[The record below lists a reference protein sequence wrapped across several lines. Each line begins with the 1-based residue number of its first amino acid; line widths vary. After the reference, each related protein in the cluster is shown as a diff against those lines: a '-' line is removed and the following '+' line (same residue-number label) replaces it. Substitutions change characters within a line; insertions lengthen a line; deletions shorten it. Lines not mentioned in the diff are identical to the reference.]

1 MNFSKVLNFFRWM
14 VGLLFI
20 GLAVFFT
27 YVLMFDPANQTP
39 ELAEKRVIIDGSV
52 IKGYE
57 KNVLSWLLKARNMWV
72 GDYEYL
78 VFLTDAYDGQVFDN
92 AKDTVLKID
101 YAKSMKVNYRTKSI
115 YAEDIKVSLLGN
127 RGPETDGLYASPNA
141 TTRNIQISA
150 TSFKYYSRFK
160 KAFLSGDVEIHRGD
174 SIMKVNKEIEVDL
187 DANIAYVEQGFTFVK
202 GALSASAN
210 TMILYIDEERAVVKG
225 ELTLVRTPELG
236 NQVDDREEQLKQV
249 ETVMTGDGLEYKTV
263 DDDIMVR
270 ITGNVKIKQ
279 PDKTAEADY
288 ALFDGEN
295 QLYRLNGNVVIEGD
309 SLDWLLDTTRK
320 TQFEDQMVQDAI
332 EMPFSLAGQDV
343 VFDANREQLV
353 VKGSVV
359 FEQDDKSIQ
368 CGELLMDDRIGKIEL
383 KQDVSI
389 KKGEDTL
396 KTNHLV
402 YDWVNEVYFIESGM
416 RAEFQIE

>member
-174 SIMKVNKEIEVDL
+174 SIMKVNKEIEVDIYFPL
-187 DANIAYVEQGFTFVK
+187 FLSLLNSFFWTFSWQNVFILFFVLISLILPAK
-202 GALSASAN
+202 ISCK
-210 TMILYIDEERAVVKG
+210 LYIYLR
-225 ELTLVRTPELG
+225 
-236 NQVDDREEQLKQV
+236 NFN
-249 ETVMTGDGLEYKTV
+249 Y
-263 DDDIMVR
+263 
-270 ITGNVKIKQ
+270 N
-279 PDKTAEADY
+279 Y
-288 ALFDGEN
+288 
-295 QLYRLNGNVVIEGD
+295 
-309 SLDWLLDTTRK
+309 S
-320 TQFEDQMVQDAI
+320 
-332 EMPFSLAGQDV
+332 
-343 VFDANREQLV
+343 
-353 VKGSVV
+353 
-359 FEQDDKSIQ
+359 
-368 CGELLMDDRIGKIEL
+368 
-383 KQDVSI
+383 
-389 KKGEDTL
+389 
-396 KTNHLV
+396 
-402 YDWVNEVYFIESGM
+402 
-416 RAEFQIE
+416 